1 MDWSGLV
8 VPQLLGIK
16 AYQPGITA
24 QKLRRETGLSEAF
37 KFSSNESPVKPSP
50 AIDAAMR
57 AAMLDA
63 NRYPDAQALLDRLA
77 AHLDVPVGCLVLGNG
92 SIDLIAALVRMFVSA
107 EHNIVLSQYGYSAY
121 PAFGIE
127 LGAKL
132 RIAPSG
138 PHFGHDV
145 DQLLA
150 AVDERTRI
158 ILIDTP
164 TNLSGQAIKPADIAR
179 LIEQLPPHVVLV
191 LDEAYAEFVEPGDPI
206 ARHALQL
213 PLRHPNVVVTRTFS
227 KAYGLAGL
235 RVGYAVA
242 DAGLIGYLNRVRPP
256 FPVGGVA
263 LAGAL
268 AALEDHVHL
277 ERIVTNA
284 RSGRLQLAQGLS
296 EAGIAVVDGTANF
309 LLADFGVAA
318 KFVYE
323 KLLSKGFI
331 TRAMH
336 AYGLPTH
343 IRISIGTAEENARL
357 IDAIAQLLQLH
368 DEQTKAPAIELA
380 AS

>member
-24 QKLRRETGLSEAF
+24 QKLQRETGLSEAF
-37 KFSSNESPVKPSP
+37 KFSSNESPIKPSP

-57 AAMLDA
+57 AAMLEA

-77 AHLDVPVGCLVLGNG
+77 THLDVPIDSLVLGNG

-127 LGAKL
+127 LGAQL
-132 RIAPSG
+132 RVVASG
-138 PHFGHDV
+138 AHFGHDV
-145 DQLLA
+145 DKVLA
-150 AVDERTRI
+150 AVDERTRM
-158 ILIDTP
+158 ILLDTP
-164 TNLSGQAIKPADIAR
+164 TNLSGQAIKPADIVR
-179 LIEQLPPHVVLV
+179 LIEQLPSHVVLV
-191 LDEAYAEFVEPGDPI
+191 LDEAYAEFVEPGDPV

-268 AALEDHVHL
+268 AALEDHAHL
-277 ERIVTNA
+277 QFIVETA
-284 RSGRLQLAQGLS
+284 RRGRLQLVQGLCA
-296 EAGIAVVDGTANF
+296 AGIAVIDGTANF
-309 LLADFGVAA
+309 LLADFGAAA

-323 KLLSKGFI
+323 KLLAKGFI
-331 TRAMH
+331 TRAMQS
-336 AYGLPTH
+336 YGLPTH
-343 IRISIGTAEENARL
+343 IRISVGTTEENAKL
-357 IDAIAQLLQLH
+357 IDAIGQLLQLH
-368 DEQTKAPAIELA
+368 GEQTKAPAIELA

>member
-1 MDWSGLV
+1 
-8 VPQLLGIK
+8 
-16 AYQPGITA
+16 
-24 QKLRRETGLSEAF
+24 
-37 KFSSNESPVKPSP
+37 
-50 AIDAAMR
+50 MR

-77 AHLDVPVGCLVLGNG
+77 THLHVPVASLVLGNG
-92 SIDLIAALVRMFVSA
+92 SIDLIAALVRLFVSA

-127 LGAKL
+127 LGAQL

-138 PHFGHDV
+138 AHFGHDV
-145 DQLLA
+145 DKLLA
-150 AVDERTRI
+150 AVDEHTRM

-179 LIEQLPPHVVLV
+179 LIERLPAHVVLV

-206 ARHALQL
+206 ARPALQL

-242 DAGLIGYLNRVRPP
+242 DEGLLGYLNRVRPP

-268 AALEDHVHL
+268 AALEDHAHL
-277 ERIVTNA
+277 QRIVDTA
-284 RSGRLQLAQGLS
+284 RHGRLQLVQGLGA
-296 EAGIAVVDGTANF
+296 AGVAVVDGTANF
-309 LLADFGVAA
+309 LLADFGVSA

-323 KLLSKGFI
+323 KLLAQGFI

-336 AYGLPTH
+336 SYGLPTH
-343 IRISIGTAEENARL
+343 IRISVGTSEENARL
-357 IDAIAQLLQLH
+357 LDAIAQLLRQH
-368 DEQTKAPAIELA
+368 EAPADAPAMALA
-380 AS
+380 TS